1 MLYDHK
7 WGLIE
12 KAVKSGGLVQFRP
25 ALDPDQFVRRYV
37 WMRPDVFDALRD
49 ARMVERNA
57 VVLAA
62 REDFV
67 LCEEFVVLTKEAKHR
82 SVDAAKPDIKELKFD
97 PPPFVEIR
105 FRPQRRDFRLFGYF
119 IAKDHLIIM
128 HSGDKDP
135 NSSGQIPVAQLRARA
150 ITSLNGIGI
159 HQKLLVQ
166 DIKDCMQGVYY
177 HE

>member
-12 KAVKSGGLVQFRP
+12 KAVKSGGLVQFKP

-62 REDFV
+62 LEDFV
-67 LCEEFVVLTKEAKHR
+67 LGEEFVVLTKEA
-82 SVDAAKPDIKELKFD
+82 
-97 PPPFVEIR
+97 
-105 FRPQRRDFRLFGYF
+105 
-119 IAKDHLIIM
+119 
-128 HSGDKDP
+128 
-135 NSSGQIPVAQLRARA
+135 
-150 ITSLNGIGI
+150 
-159 HQKLLVQ
+159 
-166 DIKDCMQGVYY
+166 
-177 HE
+177 